1 MFIFWQIP
9 VITKQCFQ
17 NIWKTFHEFLFS
29 KIFQGYPRNIVK
41 LWKCFYEVKK
51 FGELSCE
58 FFVLAVSFI
67 ETFSHWEQGAYSNV
81 LKMFMCML
89 GSWKMFKIRI
99 TLLSIHNII
108 IFYFIN
114 IFRQVFNAS
123 VCSTQAKIFVIAYVF
138 DIIWLGNMLQ
148 IFFNCSNHGSTSLQ
162 TRIVKPSNH
171 CVFTC
176 FKSPIKTLEEDVK
189 YFQS

>member
-17 NIWKTFHEFLFS
+17 DIWKTFHEFLFS

-51 FGELSCE
+51 FCELSCE
-58 FFVLAVSFI
+58 FLVLAVSFI
-67 ETFSHWEQGAYSNV
+67 ETFSRWEQGAWSNV

-89 GSWKMFKIRI
+89 GSWKMFKISI

-108 IFYFIN
+108 IFY
-114 IFRQVFNAS
+114 
-123 VCSTQAKIFVIAYVF
+123 YY
-138 DIIWLGNMLQ
+138 
-148 IFFNCSNHGSTSLQ
+148 
-162 TRIVKPSNH
+162 
-171 CVFTC
+171 
-176 FKSPIKTLEEDVK
+176 K
-189 YFQS
+189 YFPSSILRVGVFHASKNLCYCICFWHHMTWQHATNFF